1 MTDYRTI
8 CNQLRAVTQGVK
20 CDISNLANAAALL
33 QCGLTDVNWVGFYL
47 YDGNALCLGPF
58 QGKPA
63 CVRLQLDRGV
73 CAAAVRGGKTLIVDD
88 VHSFDGHI
96 ACDSASDS
104 EIVVPIYAASGNLYG
119 VLDIDSPVYARF
131 TDDDARGLEQFV
143 QVLQQALFGAA

>member
-1 MTDYRTI
+1 M
-8 CNQLRAVTQGVK
+8 
-20 CDISNLANAAALL
+20 
-33 QCGLTDVNWVGFYL
+33 
-47 YDGNALCLGPF
+47 
-58 QGKPA
+58 
-63 CVRLQLDRGV
+63 
-73 CAAAVRGGKTLIVDD
+73 RGGKTLIVDD